1 MPSAPSRITEDIDI
15 RRPEGQ
21 PLVNIA
27 VTVLYGSVVFCA
39 RFLCNDIPCLFH
51 QLRVPCC
58 GKPDG
63 LREHRTQSLSEKNA
77 NARRKAT
84 LARRADAVQQL
95 YRVLDKMESRNPEWQ
110 QDILFMRE
118 QISRLNGESAT

>member
-1 MPSAPSRITEDIDI
+1 MLTLRLKSGEYVAIGDT
-15 RRPEGQ
+15 
-21 PLVNIA
+21 IA
-27 VTVLYGSVVFCA
+27 VQVFRQKGNCFEVA
-39 RFLCNDIPCLFH
+39 VKAPRE
-51 QLRVPCC
+51 VPICRGEVYEQQN

-77 NARRKAT
+77 NARQKAT